1 MPAEGFFQKG
11 TSKGKGYQGECWNC
25 GKVGHKSNECTK
37 MMVDNVMEEVVDEE
51 CEVGGLWMIGNLE
64 VEMECKEPQCGGDV
78 GLHLAL
84 EAVDCIRQ
92 SGTFTVVK
100 EMS

>member
-1 MPAEGFFQKG
+1 M
-11 TSKGKGYQGECWNC
+11 
-25 GKVGHKSNECTK
+25 GHKSNECTK

-51 CEVGGLWMIGNLE
+51 CEVGGLWMIGNLQFE
-64 VEMECKEPQCGGDV
+64 KECREPHCGGDV